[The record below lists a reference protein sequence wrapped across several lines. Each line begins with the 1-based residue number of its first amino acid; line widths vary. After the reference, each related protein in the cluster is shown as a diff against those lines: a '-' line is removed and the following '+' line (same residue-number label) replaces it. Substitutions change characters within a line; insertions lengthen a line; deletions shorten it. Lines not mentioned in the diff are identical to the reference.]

1 MRAPA
6 KRVFKLLSALQWD
19 IICTDSSLNRRR
31 VSLHTLHVIS
41 LTASALI
48 DQLNIEWQFAL
59 TCHAGPRM
67 LYCWF
72 PPVDMKN
79 IFDSINVCCQSAWW
93 SVGPGQEALT
103 TGAGRWQTAA
113 CVFGQATN
121 AGQTRPELIHASHC
135 KTMQGKYQN
144 AAPAS
149 ISSPRGCSQTLLF

>member
-31 VSLHTLHVIS
+31 VSLHTPHVIS

-67 LYCWF
+67 LHCWF

-93 SVGPGQEALT
+93 RRPGQEALT

-113 CVFGQATN
+113 RVFGQATN
-121 AGQTRPELIHASHC
+121 AGQTRPKLIHASHC